1 MERAAR
7 LIRNKNI
14 VSGLL
19 SDEEIARA
27 VWPKAAGRIIAAH
40 TSRIRL
46 VRTTLVVEVEDA
58 TWQKQLF
65 PLTRQILDQLHQ
77 LTGSE
82 QIRDIEFRI
91 GIPRRQVQRT
101 ESRDTVSAEA
111 GPATLD
117 EAERIQ
123 DPVLKKIYRRS
134 RGKAAG

>member
-27 VWPKAAGRIIAAH
+27 VWPKAAGKIVAAH
-40 TSRIRL
+40 TSRLKL

-65 PLTRQILDQLHQ
+65 PLSRQILNRLHQ
-77 LTGSE
+77 LTGND

-101 ESRDTVSAEA
+101 ESRETVSAEA
-111 GPATLD
+111 GPASLD